1 MKRSNAHFLSKY
13 SNDAI
18 FISLSAV
25 KTNSMLM
32 MSYDTWLFLFSLYLL
47 CEEVVMESEWIIK
60 SSSEMKKKNHWIHH
74 WKGIEWW
81 TGREWKER
89 RARKIKIT
97 ECRCDIKQAFI
108 LSTHLRVFLI
118 AFSYEKFAYFLHT
131 TIF

>member
-1 MKRSNAHFLSKY
+1 MKSSNAHFLSKY

-18 FISLSAV
+18 FISLSAE

-60 SSSEMKKKNHWIHH
+60 SSSKMKKKNHWIHH

-81 TGREWKER
+81 TGRGRER
-89 RARKIKIT
+89 EERGKLKLLNVDAMFGGGFQSSEKWHHYIKNNIYGP
-97 ECRCDIKQAFI
+97 FWVFP
-108 LSTHLRVFLI
+108 LSHRL
-118 AFSYEKFAYFLHT
+118 
-131 TIF
+131 